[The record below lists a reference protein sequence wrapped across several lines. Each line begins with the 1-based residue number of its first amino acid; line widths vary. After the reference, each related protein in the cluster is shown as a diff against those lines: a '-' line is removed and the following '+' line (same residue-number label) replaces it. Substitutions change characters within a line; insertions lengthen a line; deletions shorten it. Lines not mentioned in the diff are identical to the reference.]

1 MNTHRKLKIEP
12 LSFIVLKP
20 HKYDPKDARTM
31 YAKHNTGRFHMKALQ
46 RSYPVVSLAKA
57 RRFTVKAK
65 CIGKKKK
72 GIQIKNRNC
81 VLMGSIGT
89 ITWHCYPI

>member
-1 MNTHRKLKIEP
+1 
-12 LSFIVLKP
+12 
-20 HKYDPKDARTM
+20 
-31 YAKHNTGRFHMKALQ
+31 MKALQ
-46 RSYPVVSLAKA
+46 RSYPVVSLTKV
-57 RRFTVKAK
+57 RRFTVKEK

-89 ITWHCYPI
+89 ITWHHYPI